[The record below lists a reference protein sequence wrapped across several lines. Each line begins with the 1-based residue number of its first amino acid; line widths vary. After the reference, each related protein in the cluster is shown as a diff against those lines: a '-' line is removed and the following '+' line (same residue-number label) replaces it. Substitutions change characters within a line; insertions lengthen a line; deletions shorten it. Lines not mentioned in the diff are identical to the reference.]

1 MSGTFGFPGISFILA
16 GRFPTLET
24 YTLRLKS
31 SLTASDLLQQSL
43 KIGFDRSSGASNHAR
58 SPSHSWMVHFVRGW
72 ADLGALTRNDK
83 SEVMATRI
91 CGKHCLEDVEITE
104 AMAILVGTVMA
115 KSAGLQPLIIES

>member
-1 MSGTFGFPGISFILA
+1 
-16 GRFPTLET
+16 
-24 YTLRLKS
+24 
-31 SLTASDLLQQSL
+31 
-43 KIGFDRSSGASNHAR
+43 
-58 SPSHSWMVHFVRGW
+58 MVHFVRGW

-115 KSAGLQPLIIES
+115 KSAGLQPLIIESDSFSVIKMISREVVTNGEISWIIEELGNLTFDGRRILVSTM